1 MNNMS
6 KSRMEDQQKLRI
18 FVAVP
23 LPQEIRT
30 ELNSWREKNSSILPF
45 KKWTHAEDFH
55 ITLQFLGDT
64 NSEDLPSLCYTLQ
77 QISGTIEFF
86 RLSLTSLGVFGLVE
100 RPRVLWAGLDGDL
113 AALEKLQQ
121 RVVEAT
127 ALHGF
132 QKEDRPYRPHVTL
145 ARKYMGEKP
154 LDQRLLDAKHKADM
168 DAAWIGK
175 SWEAREFVLYV
186 TRMGRQPMYEVAE
199 SFPLGIR

>member
-1 MNNMS
+1 MNSMS
-6 KSRMEDQQKLRI
+6 NPRLEEQKLRL

-23 LPQEIRT
+23 LPQEIRD
-30 ELNSWREKNSSILPF
+30 ELNSWREQVDSIFSF
-45 KKWTHAEDFH
+45 KKWTHAEDYH

-86 RLSLTSLGVFGLVE
+86 RLSLTSPGVFGVAE

-121 RVVEAT
+121 GVVKAT

-132 QKEDRPYRPHVTL
+132 PKEERPYRPHVTL

-154 LDQRLLDAKHKADM
+154 LDQRLLSANHKADM
-168 DAAWIGK
+168 DAAWIGR
-175 SWEAREFVLYV
+175 SWEVHEFVLYV

-199 SFPLGIR
+199 SFPIGIR